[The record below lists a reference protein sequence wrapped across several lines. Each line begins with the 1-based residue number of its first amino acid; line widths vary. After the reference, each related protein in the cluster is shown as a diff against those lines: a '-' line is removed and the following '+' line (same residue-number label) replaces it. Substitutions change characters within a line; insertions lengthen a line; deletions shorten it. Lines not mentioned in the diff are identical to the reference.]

1 ARLPDGRDGDDHPD
15 RADHLSCGDA
25 PRLRSD
31 LVRRHHRDDC
41 GAWPD
46 PSAGRHERLRHQ
58 ERGEGRFLCHHL
70 QGRDPLRAYRPGAAR
85 DPDRLSDPGA
95 VAADPHDGPVM
106 TPELHTRFA
115 FAITARI
122 GEVTIAGDV
131 GHGVRRIIP
140 ITGGEVKGERVNGKV
155 LPFGADFQIIRP
167 NELIDLEAKYAF
179 ETDDG
184 AVIYVENRG
193 IRFGPV
199 ELLQKLKRGEPV
211 DPKLIYFRTAPK
223 FETGAAKY
231 RWLME
236 HIFVA
241 SAARHADRVVIDVHM
256 VL

>member
-1 ARLPDGRDGDDHPD
+1 M
-15 RADHLSCGDA
+15 A
-25 PRLRSD
+25 PEIRT
-31 LVRRHHRDDC
+31 
-41 GAWPD
+41 
-46 PSAGRHERLRHQ
+46 E
-58 ERGEGRFLCHHL
+58 
-70 QGRDPLRAYRPGAAR
+70 Y
-85 DPDRLSDPGA
+85 
-95 VAADPHDGPVM
+95 
-106 TPELHTRFA
+106 A
-115 FAITARI
+115 FTITARI
-122 GEVTIAGDV
+122 GDVTTAGDL
-131 GHGVRRIIP
+131 GYGVRRIIP
-140 ITGGEVKGERVNGKV
+140 IVGGEVRGEKVNGRV

-184 AVIYVENRG
+184 AVVYVENRG

-211 DPKLIYFRTAPK
+211 DPKSIYFRTVPK
-223 FETGAAKY
+223 FETGHENY